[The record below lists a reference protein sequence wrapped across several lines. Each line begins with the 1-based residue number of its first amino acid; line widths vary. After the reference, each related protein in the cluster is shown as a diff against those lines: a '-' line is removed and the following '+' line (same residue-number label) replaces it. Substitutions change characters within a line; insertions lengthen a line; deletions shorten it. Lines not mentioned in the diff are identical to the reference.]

1 MRIWRSGGG
10 FDLDI
15 MRDGTF
21 FRDLGP
27 DHFARYDKTR
37 AAMRLVRRIKDLM
50 SVPISARI
58 TCAATSLMPGSD
70 ISRSAAA
77 FCNDDPRA
85 SGTGGLA
92 GGVRCDAGGHGGD
105 RRLLEACL
113 AHVGG
118 AFPACS
124 GIRRC

>member
-58 TCAATSLMPGSD
+58 TL
-70 ISRSAAA
+70 R
-77 FCNDDPRA
+77 CNIADAGKRHQPL
-85 SGTGGLA
+85 G
-92 GGVRCDAGGHGGD
+92 GGVLQRRPAGFWNWRIGW
-105 RRLLEACL
+105 RRQ
-113 AHVGG
+113 V
-118 AFPACS
+118 
-124 GIRRC
+124 